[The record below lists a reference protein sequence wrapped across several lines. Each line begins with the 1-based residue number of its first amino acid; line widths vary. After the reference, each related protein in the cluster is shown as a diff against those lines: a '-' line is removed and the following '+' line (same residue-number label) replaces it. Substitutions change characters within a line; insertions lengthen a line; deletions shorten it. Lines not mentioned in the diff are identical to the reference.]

1 MRVGQRMLATLF
13 LISGT
18 PVAVVAQTPGLR
30 QADGE
35 LPDGALWRATIP
47 SNWNGTL
54 LLWSHGY
61 SPVRGLAAEDGPAAH
76 REKLLT
82 AGYALAG
89 STYADGGWALESA
102 VPDQLDTLAAFERKR
117 GKPKRVIAWGMSMG
131 ALVTTAIAEQSPR
144 RIDGGL
150 ALCGSI
156 GGAIGMMN
164 MALDG
169 AYAFRTL
176 VAPDVGIRLVRTGDD
191 RENAGRV
198 MLALGKAQQSAAG
211 RARVALAAVLAG
223 LPGWTTPG
231 SKRPGDEDHVA
242 QQSEMAKSFA
252 MGVFLPRADQER
264 RAGGVFSWNT
274 GVDYGV
280 QLKRSGREAL
290 VRASYRE
297 AGIDLDADLA
307 ALNGGERIAADPAAV
322 AYMTSHY
329 TPNGKPLAPVM
340 AVQMIGDGLTSPS
353 LQQAYA
359 DAAIA
364 NGRGTLVKP
373 LWVEGAGHCNFP
385 TPVVLASLA
394 YLGERLDTRRW
405 PAPPATFVPH
415 TPAPM
420 LRLCVRGKACR

>member
-1 MRVGQRMLATLF
+1 MRLGRGIMAALAVMMT
-13 LISGT
+13 T
-18 PVAVVAQTPGLR
+18 PVTAGGQDPAVR
-30 QADGE
+30 QADGT
-35 LPDGALWRATIP
+35 LADGALWRATIP
-47 SNWNGTL
+47 ANWNGTL

-61 SPVRGLAAEDGPAAH
+61 SQVRGTTAEDGPAGH
-76 REKLLT
+76 REKLLA

-102 VPDQLDTLAAFERKR
+102 VPDQLGTLTAFERKF

-131 ALVTTAIAEQSPR
+131 ALVTTAIVERAPR
-144 RIDGGL
+144 RVDGGL

-176 VAPDVGIRLVRTGDD
+176 VAPDAGIRLVRTGDD

-198 MLALGKAQQSAAG
+198 MAALKEAQGSAAG
-211 RARVALAAVLAG
+211 RARVALAGVLAG

-231 SKRPGDEDHVA
+231 SKQPTPDDYAA
-242 QQSEMAKSFA
+242 QQSEMAKSVA
-252 MGVFLPRADQER
+252 MGVFLPRGDQEK

-274 GVDYGV
+274 GVDYTA
-280 QLKRSGREAL
+280 QLKRSGREAM
-290 VRASYRE
+290 VRALYRE
-297 AGIDLDADLA
+297 AGIDLDTDLA
-307 ALNGGERIAADPAAV
+307 VLAKGERVSADPAAV

-329 TPNGKPLAPVM
+329 TPDARPLAPLL
-340 AVQMIGDGLTSPS
+340 AVQMTGDGLTSPS

-359 DAAIA
+359 DAAKA
-364 NGRGTLVKP
+364 SGKGALVKP

-385 TPVVLASLA
+385 TPVVLASLS
-394 YLGERLDTRRW
+394 YLDERLDKKRW
-405 PAPPATFVPH
+405 PATPATFVPH
-415 TPAPM
+415 IPAPM
-420 LRLCVRGKACR
+420 LRPCVRGKPCR

>member
-1 MRVGQRMLATLF
+1 MRLGLGMMSALLAMA
-13 LISGT
+13 GT
-18 PVAVVAQTPGLR
+18 PAGAEQAPAPR
-30 QADGE
+30 QADGK
-35 LPDGALWRATIP
+35 LADGALWRATIP
-47 SNWNGTL
+47 ENWNGTL

-61 SPVRGLAAEDGPAAH
+61 SPVRGETAEDGPAAH
-76 REKLLT
+76 RAALL
-82 AGYALAG
+82 AQGYALAG

-102 VPDQLDTLAAFERKR
+102 VPDQLDTLAAFEARF

-131 ALVTTAIAEQSPR
+131 ALVTTAIAERAPR
-144 RIDGGL
+144 RVDGGL

-176 VAPDVGIRLVRTGDD
+176 VAPDAGIRLVRTGDD

-198 MLALGKAQQSAAG
+198 TAALKDAQASPAG
-211 RARVALAAVLAG
+211 RARVALVGVLAG

-231 SKRPGDEDHVA
+231 SRQPAPDDYAA
-242 QQSEMAKSFA
+242 QQSEMAKSVA
-252 MGVFLPRADQER
+252 MGVFLPRGDQES

-274 GVDYGV
+274 GMDYAA
-280 QLKRSGREAL
+280 QLKKSGREAM
-290 VRASYRE
+290 VRALYRE

-307 ALNGGERIAADPAAV
+307 SLANGARISADPGAV
-322 AYMTSHY
+322 AYMVSHY
-329 TPNGKPLAPVM
+329 TPNGKPLAPVV
-340 AVQMIGDGLTSPS
+340 AVQMMGDGLTSPS

-359 DAAIA
+359 DAATA
-364 NGRGTLVKP
+364 SGKGALVKP

-385 TPVVLASLA
+385 TPVVLASLS

-405 PAPPATFVPH
+405 PAVPATFVPH
-415 TPAPM
+415 TPPPM
-420 LRLCVRGKACR
+420 LRPCVRGKPCR

>member
-1 MRVGQRMLATLF
+1 MMAALLVVA
-13 LISGT
+13 GT
-18 PVAVVAQTPGLR
+18 PAGAGEEAPAAR
-30 QADGE
+30 QADGQ

-47 SNWNGTL
+47 ANWNGTL

-61 SPVRGLAAEDGPAAH
+61 SQVRGSSPEDGPAGH
-76 REKLLT
+76 RDKLLA
-82 AGYALAG
+82 AGYALVG

-102 VPDQLDTLAAFERKR
+102 VPDQLGTLTAFERKF

-131 ALVTTAIAEQSPR
+131 ALVTTAIVERAPR
-144 RIDGGL
+144 RVDGGL

-176 VAPDVGIRLVRTGDD
+176 VAPDAGIRLVRTGDD

-198 MLALGKAQQSAAG
+198 MAALKEAQGSAAG

-231 SKRPGDEDHVA
+231 SKQPAPDDYAA

-252 MGVFLPRADQER
+252 MGVFLPRGDQER

-274 GVDYGV
+274 GVDYAP
-280 QLKRSGREAL
+280 QLKRSGREAM
-290 VRASYRE
+290 VRALYRE
-297 AGIDLDADLA
+297 AAIDLDADLA
-307 ALNGGERIAADPAAV
+307 VLAKDERVSADPAAV

-329 TPNGKPLAPVM
+329 TPDARPLAPLL
-340 AVQMIGDGLTSPS
+340 AVQMTGDGLTSPS

-359 DAAIA
+359 DAAKA
-364 NGRGTLVKP
+364 SRKGALVKP

-385 TPVVLASLA
+385 TPVVLASLS
-394 YLGERLDTRRW
+394 YLDERLDKKRW
-405 PAPPATFVPH
+405 PATPASFVAH
-415 TPAPM
+415 IPAPM
-420 LRLCVRGKACR
+420 LRPCVRGKPCR